1 MKKTVKLEAIDPI
14 EIYGVGNKILLEFC
28 SYFPHLKVV
37 ARGNELILEGSESDI
52 AEFNIR
58 FAELIDRRHH
68 KMNLTVY
75 DVEDIFSGTGGAH
88 SRPTGEAVIV
98 HGTDGKPIRAR
109 NKTQQDLVKAYFEND
124 LVFAVGP
131 AGTGKTYMAIAL
143 AVRALKNREI
153 KRIILTR
160 PAVEAGERLGFLP
173 GDLKEKLDPY
183 LQPLYDA
190 LSDMIPS
197 KRLQEFMNEG
207 TIQIAPLAY
216 MRGRT
221 LDKACVILDEAQNTN
236 LGQLK
241 MFLTRMGMSA
251 KFIVTG
257 DATQVDLPR
266 KEDSGL
272 LRGIELVKDLKG
284 VASVFFDDRDI
295 ADYSKIND
303 SMWKLLE
310 KGEITREELRTRR
323 FLLFLERYGNPVDP
337 AVFADLY
344 MEMLSQT
351 DVLLDGARELL
362 EYLSEN
368 YRLYAVTNGYVKT
381 QTGRIRKADIGKYFK
396 DIFISQNVGA
406 PKPQKKFFDYCAAH
420 IPAFSIESTVLIGDS
435 PTSDISGGNEYGIFT
450 IRYNPKKEA
459 NPVDKQPK
467 KEVYSLKDIPNL
479 LLSL

>member
-1 MKKTVKLEAIDPI
+1 MKKSICLEAIDPI
-14 EIYGVGNKILLEFC
+14 EIYGVGNKILSEFC

-37 ARGNELILEGSESDI
+37 ARGDELILEGKESDI

-58 FAELIDRRHH
+58 FAELVERRHH

-75 DVEDIFSGTGGAH
+75 DVEDIFSGGGTDRFRLTGD
-88 SRPTGEAVIV
+88 AVIV

-109 NKTQQDLVKAYFEND
+109 NKTQQELVKAYFDHD
-124 LVFAVGP
+124 LVFAIGP

-197 KRLQEFMNEG
+197 KKLQDFMGDG

-221 LDKACVILDEAQNTN
+221 LDRACVILDEAQNTN

-241 MFLTRMGMSA
+241 MFLTRMGPSA

-257 DATQVDLPR
+257 DATQIDLPR
-266 KEDSGL
+266 REDSGL
-272 LRGIELVKDLKG
+272 LTGI
-284 VASVFFDDRDI
+284 R
-295 ADYSKIND
+295 
-303 SMWKLLE
+303 LLE
-310 KGEITREELRTRR
+310 GIKGIATVR
-323 FLLFLERYGNPVDP
+323 FSNEDIVRHPL
-337 AVFADLY
+337 
-344 MEMLSQT
+344 
-351 DVLLDGARELL
+351 
-362 EYLSEN
+362 
-368 YRLYAVTNGYVKT
+368 VTKIVK
-381 QTGRIRKADIGKYFK
+381 A
-396 DIFISQNVGA
+396 
-406 PKPQKKFFDYCAAH
+406 FDK
-420 IPAFSIESTVLIGDS
+420 
-435 PTSDISGGNEYGIFT
+435 NE
-450 IRYNPKKEA
+450 
-459 NPVDKQPK
+459 
-467 KEVYSLKDIPNL
+467 
-479 LLSL
+479 

>member
-1 MKKTVKLEAIDPI
+1 MKKTITLEAIDPI
-14 EIYGVGNKILLEFC
+14 EIYGVGNKILTEFC

-37 ARGNELILEGSESDI
+37 ARGNELILDGRESDI

-58 FAELIDRRHH
+58 FAELIQRRHR

-75 DVEDIFSGTGGAH
+75 DVEDIFTGTGESAH
-88 SRPTGEAVIV
+88 PTADAVIV

-109 NKTQQDLVKAYFEND
+109 NKTQQDLVKAYFEDD
-124 LVFAVGP
+124 LIFAIGP
-131 AGTGKTYMAIAL
+131 AGTGKTYIAIAL

-197 KRLQEFMNEG
+197 KRLQEFMADG

-221 LDKACVILDEAQNTN
+221 LDRACVILDEAQNTN

-241 MFLTRMGMSA
+241 MFLTRMGPSA

-266 KEDSGL
+266 PGDSGL
-272 LRGIELVKDLKG
+272 LAGI
-284 VASVFFDDRDI
+284 
-295 ADYSKIND
+295 
-303 SMWKLLE
+303 KLLE
-310 KGEITREELRTRR
+310 GIKGVTTVRFRTEDIVRHPLVTKIVKAFDKKAGPEET
-323 FLLFLERYGNPVDP
+323 EP
-337 AVFADLY
+337 A
-344 MEMLSQT
+344 E
-351 DVLLDGARELL
+351 
-362 EYLSEN
+362 
-368 YRLYAVTNGYVKT
+368 
-381 QTGRIRKADIGKYFK
+381 
-396 DIFISQNVGA
+396 
-406 PKPQKKFFDYCAAH
+406 
-420 IPAFSIESTVLIGDS
+420 
-435 PTSDISGGNEYGIFT
+435 
-450 IRYNPKKEA
+450 
-459 NPVDKQPK
+459 
-467 KEVYSLKDIPNL
+467 
-479 LLSL
+479 